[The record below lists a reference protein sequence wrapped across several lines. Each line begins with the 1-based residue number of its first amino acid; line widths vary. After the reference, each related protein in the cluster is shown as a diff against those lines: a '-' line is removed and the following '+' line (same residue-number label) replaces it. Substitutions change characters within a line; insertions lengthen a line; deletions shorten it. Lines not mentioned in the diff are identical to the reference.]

1 MDDDRAVPK
10 HSRSHSVLKT
20 QEYVQK
26 QKTVFWNNWGQF
38 LDNPWMILKQSFIL
52 DLFLMIHMWSFK
64 NPDNGMILILGRF
77 LDDSW
82 MVLGWFLDDSWKI
95 HGWLLHDSWR
105 FTLLEYSWM
114 TLGKF
119 WMILEKF
126 LDDSWMVLWWFL
138 DGSLIVFIW
147 SLVNSIICCS
157 LDCSWRIIRYPLGGC
172 LMIVS
177 WSLINPWIIFERFQT
192 IFKEASHFPKYGF
205 WTKSSSFAEY
215 VCTNDRGTSALSK
228 AAR

>member
-119 WMILEKF
+119 WIKHSWMIFEDSWMILGRF
-126 LDDSWMVLWWFL
+126 LDDSWKILDDSWKVLGWFL
-138 DGSLIVFIW
+138 DGSLMI
-147 SLVNSIICCS
+147 
-157 LDCSWRIIRYPLGGC
+157 LGWFFDSFY
-172 LMIVS
+172 MIFS
-177 WSLINPWIIFERFQT
+177 
-192 IFKEASHFPKYGF
+192 
-205 WTKSSSFAEY
+205 
-215 VCTNDRGTSALSK
+215 
-228 AAR
+228 